1 MGWKRLW
8 LVILG
13 VCAVVLPL
21 LPTPQNEAEAA
32 GPDGTVAFG
41 AYARPRGEGP
51 QGAVEAL
58 ESQIGRPLDIVR
70 EYLTWEEEFP
80 TSFHTWL
87 ADTDRT
93 PMISLKPRRN
103 NGTRI
108 QWSAL
113 AAASPGSSLYNEIVA
128 WAQKFKD
135 YEVPFYFT
143 FHHEP
148 ETTGDIPFGTDSDFK
163 AAWRNVIDIFRAQG
177 VDNADFLF
185 ITTAWNYQVNQNDR
199 RYAPKWYPG
208 DEWVD
213 AIGADAY
220 NWYNCLNA
228 NNTNWR
234 TLQSVIE
241 SFRQWGATH
250 PDKPLM
256 LPEWGSFD
264 DPANANR
271 KGQWMAQAQELFKQP
286 GYEQF
291 TAVVYFNSQHN
302 AVPQCPWWVDSSPAA
317 LAAFTTMGADP
328 FYSPSGAPVVGINVD
343 KTASL
348 SSVIAPGADV
358 EFTVRVTNES
368 STVPASIDVL
378 DDSAFGDLD
387 GRGSCAVPLT
397 IVAGDSYVCSFT
409 EFVGGDQGDTHVN
422 TVTASGTSNGTTV
435 SHSDSAT
442 VAVTAEPSGE
452 VLFVVGNAGSL
463 SSGEAAVLSRLESLG
478 FTVVVESGAS
488 VVTGDAAGKGLVV
501 VSSNVSEGAVGSKF
515 TNVSE
520 PVIIWKPWLYDA
532 MEMSGTNGSNRTV
545 TAVDVVAES
554 HPLAAGFSGLTT
566 ILSPG
571 SRVSVGTPS
580 AGGTVV
586 ATAAGIPTLFVFAA
600 GDVLD
605 NGQPAAGCRIG
616 YPAFH
621 ETPPN
626 YTSNGWALFDNAVA
640 WAVAGCSSSPA
651 SPPGAPTGVS
661 AVAGDASARVS
672 WTPPVDTGGSP
683 ITGYT
688 VTGSPGGASVSVGGG
703 VTSANVS
710 GLVNG
715 TSYTFTVVATNG
727 VGDGPP
733 SDPSNEVTPSAPQ
746 EPTAPGMPMN
756 VSALAGDAS
765 AWVSWTIPID
775 DGGSPITGYTVTSS
789 PGGREASVGA
799 AETSA
804 TVSGLTNGVTYTFTV
819 VATNAVG
826 DSLPSEPSN
835 PVTPEATVVSGEV
848 LFVVGN
854 AGSLSAGEA
863 AVLSRLES
871 LGFTV
876 VVESGAS
883 VVTGDAA
890 GKALVVVSSNVSE
903 GAVGSKFTN
912 VSEPVIIWKPWLY
925 DAMEMSGTNGSNRT
939 VTAVDVVAESHPLA
953 AGFSGLTTILSPGS
967 RVSVGTP
974 SAGGT
979 VVATAAGIPTLF
991 VFAAG
996 DVLDN
1001 GQPAAGCRIGYPAF
1015 HETPP
1020 NYTSNGW
1027 ALFDNAVAWAVAGCS
1042 SSPASPPGAPTGVS
1056 AVAGDASARVS
1067 WTPPVDTGGSP
1078 ITGYTVTGSPGGA
1091 SVSVGGGVTSANV
1104 SGLVNGTSY
1113 TFTVTATN
1121 SAGTGPASAPSNPVT
1136 PQAGVAGLPNVLV
1149 IVTDDQRD
1157 ADATMPVMPKTQA
1170 WLGDGGTEFTN
1181 SFVATPNCCPT
1192 RGTLMS
1198 GRYSHNTGVKT
1209 QGDGDQLD
1217 QGTTMQAYLQD
1228 AGYFTATVGKF
1239 LNQWSLQVDPP
1250 NFDHWAVLAGD
1261 YYNRPWN
1268 LDGTYTVVP
1277 DYTTTF
1283 MGEKAVEYLGDF
1295 ETIDDS
1301 RPWYMYIATIAPH
1314 SPFTAEPKYE
1324 NAPVP
1329 AWPGNPAVNGPV
1341 WDKPP
1346 FMRWRQPLT
1355 QAEIDARRIPQ
1366 MRTLM
1371 SVDDMVD
1378 TVLTELAATGELDN
1392 TLVIYTSDNGN
1403 HWGEFRF
1410 VKKWLPYTA
1419 SIEVPLFM
1427 RWPGHFGAGVEDD
1440 RMVVNVDVGTTILE
1454 AAGITPDPASPVDG
1468 RSLLKPWT
1476 RTRVL
1481 TEHWWDEYNAPA
1493 SPSTWASIRTSTYQ
1507 YVENYLDDG
1516 STFREYY
1523 NLVTDPWQLV
1533 NVLMD
1538 GNPGN
1543 DPNVGALSAQL
1554 AQDRACVGSACP

>member
-1 MGWKRLW
+1 MAPTR
-8 LVILG
+8 
-13 VCAVVLPL
+13 VL
-21 LPTPQNEAEAA
+21 AERAS
-32 GPDGTVAFG
+32 
-41 AYARPRGEGP
+41 R
-51 QGAVEAL
+51 GAVEAL
-58 ESQIGRPLDIVR
+58 EGQIGRPLDIVR
-70 EYLTWEEEFP
+70 EYLTWEEDFP
-80 TSFHTWL
+80 TSYYTWM
-87 ADTDRT
+87 AETDHT
-93 PMISLKPRRN
+93 PMLSLKPRRN

-108 QWSAL
+108 QWAAL

-135 YEVPFYFT
+135 FEVPFYFT
-143 FHHEP
+143 LHHEP
-148 ETTGDIPFGTDSDFK
+148 ETTGSIPFGTDSDFK
-163 AAWRNVIDIFRAQG
+163 DAWRNVVDIFRAQG
-177 VDNADFLF
+177 VDNAEFLW
-185 ITTAWNYQVNQNDR
+185 ITTAWAYQLNPTDR

-208 DEWVD
+208 DAWVD

-234 TLQSVIE
+234 TLQNVIE

-256 LPEWGSFD
+256 LPEWGSAE
-264 DPANANR
+264 DPANPSR
-271 KGQWMAQAQELFKQP
+271 KGQWIAQAQQLFKQS

-291 TAVVYFNSQHN
+291 TAVVYFHSEHN
-302 AVPQCPWWVDSSPAA
+302 AQCQWWADSSPAA
-317 LAAFTTMGADP
+317 LSAFTTMGADP
-328 FYSPSGAPVVGINVD
+328 FYNPTGVPVVGIDVT
-343 KTASL
+343 KTASP
-348 SSVIAPGADV
+348 SSVIAPGGDV
-358 EFTVRVTNES
+358 EFTVQITNES
-368 STVPASIDVL
+368 PTESASIDVL
-378 DDSAFGDLD
+378 DDSAYGNLD
-387 GRGSCAVPLT
+387 NRGSCAVPQT
-397 IVAGDSYVCSFT
+397 IAAGGSYACSFT
-409 EFVGGDQGDTHVN
+409 EFVGGDPGDTHTN
-422 TVTASGTSNGTTV
+422 TVTVSGTSNGVPV
-435 SHSDSAT
+435 SAADAAT
-442 VAVTAEPSGE
+442 VGVTGEPSGE
-452 VLFVVGNAGSL
+452 VLFVVGDVGSL
-463 SSGEAAVLSRLESLG
+463 SSGEAAVLSRVESLG

-488 VVTGDAAGKGLVV
+488 VVTGDAAGRALVL

-515 TNVSE
+515 RDVVE

-532 MEMSGTNGSNRTV
+532 MEMSGTNGSNRSV
-545 TAVDVVAES
+545 SAVDVVAGS

-586 ATAAGIPTLFVFAA
+586 ATAAGVPALFVFAP

-640 WAVAGCSSSPA
+640 WAVAGCSSAPA
-651 SPPGAPTGVS
+651 SP
-661 AVAGDASARVS
+661 
-672 WTPPVDTGGSP
+672 
-683 ITGYT
+683 
-688 VTGSPGGASVSVGGG
+688 
-703 VTSANVS
+703 
-710 GLVNG
+710 
-715 TSYTFTVVATNG
+715 
-727 VGDGPP
+727 
-733 SDPSNEVTPSAPQ
+733 
-746 EPTAPGMPMN
+746 PGMPMN
-756 VSALAGDAS
+756 VSASAGDAS

-826 DSLPSEPSN
+826 DSSPSEPSN

-848 LFVVGN
+848 LFVVGDV
-854 AGSLSAGEA
+854 GSLSSGEA
-863 AVLSRLES
+863 AVLSRVES

-890 GKALVVVSSNVSE
+890 GRALVLVSSNVSE
-903 GAVGSKFTN
+903 GAVGSKFRD
-912 VSEPVIIWKPWLY
+912 VVEPVIIWKPWLY
-925 DAMEMSGTNGSNRT
+925 DAMEMSGTNGSNRS
-939 VTAVDVVAESHPLA
+939 VSAVDVVAGSHPLA

-979 VVATAAGIPTLF
+979 VVATAAGVPALF
-991 VFAAG
+991 VFAPG

-1042 SSPASPPGAPTGVS
+1042 SAPASPPGAPTGVA
-1056 AVAGDASARVS
+1056 AVAGDASALVS

-1113 TFTVTATN
+1113 TFRVTATN

-1136 PQAGVAGLPNVLV
+1136 PQEGTEGLPNVLV

-1181 SFVATPNCCPT
+1181 SYVATPNCCPA

-1198 GRYSHNTGVKT
+1198 GQYSHNNGVQT

-1217 QGTTMQAYLQD
+1217 QATTVQAYLKD
-1228 AGYFTATVGKF
+1228 AGYFTATIGKF

-1295 ETIDDS
+1295 EIIDDN

-1314 SPFTAEPKYE
+1314 SPFTAEPRVRE
-1324 NAPVP
+1324 RSGTGVAGEPRCQR
-1329 AWPGNPAVNGPV
+1329 AGGRQAALHAMASAAHPGG
-1341 WDKPP
+1341 
-1346 FMRWRQPLT
+1346 RWTTPGF
-1355 QAEIDARRIPQ
+1355 RRC
-1366 MRTLM
+1366 
-1371 SVDDMVD
+1371 
-1378 TVLTELAATGELDN
+1378 
-1392 TLVIYTSDNGN
+1392 
-1403 HWGEFRF
+1403 
-1410 VKKWLPYTA
+1410 
-1419 SIEVPLFM
+1419 
-1427 RWPGHFGAGVEDD
+1427 
-1440 RMVVNVDVGTTILE
+1440 
-1454 AAGITPDPASPVDG
+1454 G
-1468 RSLLKPWT
+1468 R
-1476 RTRVL
+1476 
-1481 TEHWWDEYNAPA
+1481 
-1493 SPSTWASIRTSTYQ
+1493 
-1507 YVENYLDDG
+1507 
-1516 STFREYY
+1516 
-1523 NLVTDPWQLV
+1523 
-1533 NVLMD
+1533 
-1538 GNPGN
+1538 
-1543 DPNVGALSAQL
+1543 
-1554 AQDRACVGSACP
+1554 